1 MSTSAFP
8 AAAER
13 WVALR
18 DMTGQRG
25 PVGPEAALAVLK
37 QVLLALAAG
46 HGRGLVHGSCG
57 TGSVLANA
65 AGRCKL
71 AGAGVTPQP
80 GGAASPEAD
89 VYAAAAV
96 FFECLT
102 GRPLPPSREPQ
113 LAASAASQVERP
125 LQALVAHGLATDPM
139 RRPASAGALAVELEA
154 AARAGYGPDW
164 EERGRRDLG
173 VRAVALMAGGDP
185 ARVSSPSGALPRDG
199 RRRGLLA
206 AATVA
211 AALVATGG
219 AAAAVTLHGQH
230 HQASLTGAQAAAVAP
245 SFKAL
250 ANVTPPVAASR
261 CAAPTAFSYT
271 GTVSATT
278 AGTVRYQWV
287 YSSGKPGPV
296 RSVSF
301 RAAGSVAVAG
311 ATVKRKTAGG
321 GWGEIKVI
329 SPVARTSHQATYKL
343 LCGSGSTGGVSA
355 TASVTPA
362 AMTASCDRAVPAF
375 TATGSVKS
383 AKAET
388 VTYYWA
394 RSDGKDSAPATLT
407 FTAAGTKPVRPL
419 AVTPTAASGS
429 DEAVLVVTS
438 PVTTA
443 SAPATYTLTCK
454 APQAPSAG
462 GPVGG
467 AAGGQGGPTSP
478 AGPSA
483 STGSPSDSPGPP
495 AGDTAT
501 PGTGSSP
508 APKPTATQTST
519 TGGTA
524 TVPVSTMVWVSRV
537 SGMVDTRN
545 VPAQQGLIVEG
556 GRPGWTW
563 TVTGLPPGLSASAD
577 GGSCGITGTPTTA
590 GTWAVTATVHDSGN
604 PQQTL
609 TVSFPYTVNPE
620 MWTIVTP
627 VFPDPVVGEPYSLQM
642 SLNYADLSVT
652 WASDDL
658 PAGLSINPATGLI
671 SGTPTQKGP
680 FSVSVT
686 ATVASQTAVPGSSS
700 KTAGYNSTV
709 DSAPAG

>member
-1 MSTSAFP
+1 
-8 AAAER
+8 
-13 WVALR
+13 
-18 DMTGQRG
+18 
-25 PVGPEAALAVLK
+25 
-37 QVLLALAAG
+37 
-46 HGRGLVHGSCG
+46 
-57 TGSVLANA
+57 
-65 AGRCKL
+65 
-71 AGAGVTPQP
+71 
-80 GGAASPEAD
+80 
-89 VYAAAAV
+89 
-96 FFECLT
+96 
-102 GRPLPPSREPQ
+102 
-113 LAASAASQVERP
+113 
-125 LQALVAHGLATDPM
+125 
-139 RRPASAGALAVELEA
+139 
-154 AARAGYGPDW
+154 
-164 EERGRRDLG
+164 
-173 VRAVALMAGGDP
+173 MAGGDP
-185 ARVSSPSGALPRDG
+185 ARVSSRPGAPPRDG
-199 RRRGLLA
+199 RRRRLLA

-211 AALVATGG
+211 AAALVAVGG

-230 HQASLTGAQAAAVAP
+230 RQASLTGVQAAAVAP
-245 SFKAL
+245 SFKAV
-250 ANVTPPVAASR
+250 ANVTPPVAAST
-261 CAAPTAFSYT
+261 CTASTAFSYT

-329 SPVARTSHQATYKL
+329 SPVARTSDQASYKL
-343 LCGSGSTGGVSA
+343 LCGSTGGVSV

-429 DEAVLVVTS
+429 GEAVLVVTS
-438 PVTTA
+438 PITTA
-443 SAPATYTLTCK
+443 SAPAAYTLTCK
-454 APQAPSAG
+454 APQAP
-462 GPVGG
+462 PTGG
-467 AAGGQGGPTSP
+467 AAGGQGGPTGP

-483 STGSPSDSPGPP
+483 STGSPSDGAGPP
-495 AGDTAT
+495 ARNTAT

-524 TVPVSTMVWVSRV
+524 TVPVSTMVWVSPV
-537 SGMVDTRN
+537 SGMVGNRN
-545 VPAQQGLIVEG
+545 VPAHQGLTVEG

-563 TVTGLPPGLSASAD
+563 TVSGLPPGLSASAD
-577 GGSCGITGTPTTA
+577 GGWCGITGTPTTA
-590 GTWAVTATVHDSGN
+590 GTWAVTVTVRDSGN

-609 TVSFPYTVNPE
+609 TTSFPYTINPE

-627 VFPDPVVGEPYSLQM
+627 DFPDPVVGAPYSLQM

-680 FSVSVT
+680 FNVSVT

-700 KTAGYNSTV
+700 KTAVYNSTV

>member
-18 DMTGQRG
+18 DMTSQGS

-46 HGRGLVHGSCG
+46 HGRGVVHGSCG
-57 TGSVLANA
+57 TESVLADA
-65 AGRCKL
+65 AGHCEL
-71 AGAGVTPQP
+71 AGARVTPRP
-80 GGAASPEAD
+80 GEAAGPQAD
-89 VYAAAAV
+89 VWAAAAV

-139 RRPASAGALAVELEA
+139 RRPASAEALAVELEA

-164 EERGRRDLG
+164 EERGRRDLAA
-173 VRAVALMAGGDP
+173 RAVALMSGGDP
-185 ARVSSPSGALPRDG
+185 ARVSSRSGAPPRDG

-211 AALVATGG
+211 AVALVAIGG

-230 HQASLTGAQAAAVAP
+230 HQASLTGVQAAAVAP
-245 SFKAL
+245 SFKAV
-250 ANVTPPVAASR
+250 ANVTPPVAAST
-261 CAAPTAFSYT
+261 CTASTAFSYT

-329 SPVARTSHQATYKL
+329 SPVARTSDQASYKL
-343 LCGSGSTGGVSA
+343 LCGSGSAGGVSA

-375 TATGSVKS
+375 TATGSITS

-394 RSDGKDSAPATLT
+394 RSDGKDSALATLA
-407 FTAAGTKPVRPL
+407 FTAAGTKPVQPL

-429 DEAVLVVTS
+429 GEAVLVVTS

-443 SAPATYTLTCK
+443 SVPATYTLTCK
-454 APQAPSAG
+454 APQAP
-462 GPVGG
+462 PTGG
-467 AAGGQGGPTSP
+467 AAGGQGGPTGP

-483 STGSPSDSPGPP
+483 STGSPPEGTGPP
-495 AGDTAT
+495 AGNTAT

-508 APKPTATQTST
+508 APKPTATRTPIN
-519 TGGTA
+519 GGTA
-524 TVPVSTMVWVSRV
+524 SAPVSTTMVWVSPV
-537 SGMVDTRN
+537 SGMVGNRN
-545 VPAQQGLIVEG
+545 VAAHQGLNVQG
-556 GRPGWTW
+556 GQPGWTW
-563 TVTGLPPGLSASAD
+563 TVSGLPPGLGASAD
-577 GGSCGITGTPTTA
+577 GNSCGITGTPTTA
-590 GTWAVTATVHDSGN
+590 GTWAVTVTVRDSGN

-609 TVSFPYTVNPE
+609 TVSFPFTVNPE

-627 VFPDPVVGEPYSLQM
+627 VFPDPVVGVPYSLQM

-658 PAGLSINPATGLI
+658 PAGLSINSATGLI

-680 FSVSVT
+680 FNVSVT

-700 KTAGYNSTV
+700 KTAVYNSTV